1 MERTCP
7 FKWSQCIILNN
18 CFMMA
23 NKTMNLWPK
32 RLLNTARSFHFS
44 DFNLKS
50 FVFRSLLNRVHRQH
64 TTLKTLRPTGWAA
77 NTESLN
83 INKLFRNREY
93 AVQCVLCPIQFD
105 ICTYIYMY
113 VHMDGTTMDF
123 VPKREERAASPV
135 AIQLLLLFFL
145 SNFCINN
152 TQRRDMCGA
161 RSAAIKKS
169 SREEKANRLR
179 PSVAAH

>member
-1 MERTCP
+1 
-7 FKWSQCIILNN
+7 
-18 CFMMA
+18 MA
-23 NKTMNLWPK
+23 KTFIKHCK
-32 RLLNTARSFHFS
+32 RFS
-44 DFNLKS
+44 
-50 FVFRSLLNRVHRQH
+50 
-64 TTLKTLRPTGWAA
+64 
-77 NTESLN
+77 
-83 INKLFRNREY
+83 LFRFQFKIICISLTIKSSPQAAYHFENFAPNRLSSKY
-93 AVQCVLCPIQFD
+93 RIAQYKQTISQSGICSAMCVMPDPIRYM
-105 ICTYIYMY
+105 YIYMY